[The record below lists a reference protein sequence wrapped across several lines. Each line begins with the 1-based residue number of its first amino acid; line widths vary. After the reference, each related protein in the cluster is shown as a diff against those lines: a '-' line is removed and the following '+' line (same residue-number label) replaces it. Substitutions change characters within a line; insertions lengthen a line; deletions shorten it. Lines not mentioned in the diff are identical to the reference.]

1 MRSIPFLLV
10 VLMVVLG
17 CGRFGGGSSNTGSNN
32 AANTNTGPA
41 PVAKAVDIPSM
52 VGKSHEEINKI
63 VGQDSKLSV
72 GTASWNLPKTTA
84 NPHGGTLHVVYSKDK
99 KASMISLNLDTI
111 QVGEMG
117 SSSGHTTA
125 ERLGQLAGLEIKG
138 TPTKSEFED
147 KYYDF
152 IVNGKKCELAA
163 GKLLGT
169 YNSLKLYCP

>member
-1 MRSIPFLLV
+1 MKSIPFLLV
-10 VLMVVLG
+10 ILVVVLG
-17 CGRFGGGSSNTGSNN
+17 CGRLGGSSNTSSNSGG
-32 AANTNTGPA
+32 NTKSGPP
-41 PVAKAVDIPSM
+41 PVARAVDIPSM

-72 GTASWNLPKTTA
+72 GTASWTLPKTTA

-99 KASMISLNLDTI
+99 KASMISLNLETI
-111 QVGEMG
+111 QVGELG

-152 IVNGKKCELAA
+152 MVNGKKCELTA